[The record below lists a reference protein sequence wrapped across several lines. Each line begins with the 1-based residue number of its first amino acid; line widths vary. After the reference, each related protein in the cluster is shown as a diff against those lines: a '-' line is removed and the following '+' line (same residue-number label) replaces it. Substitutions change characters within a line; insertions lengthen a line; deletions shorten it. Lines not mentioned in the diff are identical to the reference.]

1 MDPDEFKSLVIETN
15 NAWLSL
21 GKVSYSLSKDEQ
33 RHKMF
38 KSSIFFSKDI
48 KKNEIFKKK
57 NLKIVIPSNG
67 LDPIYYKNVLGK
79 KSKSSLKFGTPLKK
93 KHF

>member
-1 MDPDEFKSLVIETN
+1 
-15 NAWLSL
+15 
-21 GKVSYSLSKDEQ
+21 
-33 RHKMF
+33 MF
-38 KSSIFFSKDI
+38 KRSIFVSKDI
-48 KKNEIFKKK
+48 KKMKYLQD
-57 NLKIVIPSNG
+57 NLKIVRPSNG